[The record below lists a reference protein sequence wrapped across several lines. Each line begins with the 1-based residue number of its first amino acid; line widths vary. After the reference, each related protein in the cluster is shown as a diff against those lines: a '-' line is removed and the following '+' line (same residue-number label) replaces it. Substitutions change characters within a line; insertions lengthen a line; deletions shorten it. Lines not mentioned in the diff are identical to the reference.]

1 MPDPV
6 RLRPARGASQ
16 RVRTGS
22 RTTVACLGCKDRKL
36 RCDAEVPACTN
47 CRRNNTVC
55 LVEDP
60 ATKRHYPRNYLET
73 LEQRVATLEGVI
85 RGMHAVPAGNDHT
98 AVQDNELSDL
108 SSMIGTLSLNAAG
121 AEPHYLGS
129 SSAFAFARFVE
140 PVIRQA
146 ITSIPS
152 RTAVQ
157 LSDAYFGNIHT
168 QYPFLHEPTFRQW
181 EKRLYNPVPAVTP
194 TCSGRAQFYFLNMV
208 YAVGALLLPNSG
220 CSPEQLYASALLYI
234 DDILCH
240 DNLECIQAIL
250 CSATYSLR
258 SSKGTSHWKLAGEAL
273 RQCINLGYHRNHR
286 RLGLNL
292 SLPQVEMQKRAFWS
306 AYTMECAAAVMLGRP
321 LSLNYNEIDAEF
333 PLDVEYDVDGSP
345 IPSPTNLLTYAN
357 PGFSIRAL
365 QGRIQTAL
373 YADLTSASDTEAN
386 KKQIEDLREALKIWN
401 VSIPSTP
408 ITPPAI
414 GALSFFTTPDW
425 YQCSYNYTLLQLYR
439 QQITN
444 VKAPAPLDIILECIH
459 AAESSCRC
467 YRRQFIGK
475 PTTYTWS
482 ALHELFIAGLTYL
495 YCLWISPAAREVS
508 RPDRVSSTCTD
519 CIMVLVAIAEQ
530 WKDAAPYRDVFEAL
544 SNHTMTIMTSW
555 QEEDGLQTTPGTA
568 TVQTTARHDTIFPE
582 YLLQWMTGISQDTGI
597 STGVDRLL
605 NGFFDDFVF
614 QDIPDMGLEET

>member
-1 MPDPV
+1 MPDPIKP
-6 RLRPARGASQ
+6 RPARGALQ

-22 RTTVACLGCKDRKL
+22 RTTVACLGCKDKKL
-36 RCDAEVPACTN
+36 RCDAQVPICTN
-47 CRRNNTVC
+47 CRRYNTEC

-60 ATKRHYPRNYLET
+60 ATKRHHPRNYLET

-85 RGMHAVPAGNDHT
+85 RGMHATPPSNDRT

-146 ITSIPS
+146 ITSMPPRI
-152 RTAVQ
+152 AVQ

-181 EKRLYNPVPAVTP
+181 ETRLYNPTHAAILTD
-194 TCSGRAQFYFLNMV
+194 SGRVPLYFLNMA

-220 CSPEQLYASALLYI
+220 YSPEQLYASALLYI
-234 DDILCH
+234 DDILCY

-258 SSKGTSHWKLAGEAL
+258 SSKGTSHWKLAGQAL

-286 RLGLNL
+286 RLGLNV
-292 SLPQVEMQKRAFWS
+292 SPAQVEMQKRTFWS

-333 PLDVEYDVDGSP
+333 PLDVEYDADGSRNP
-345 IPSPTNLLTYAN
+345 RPTGLLTYAN

-373 YADLTSASDTEAN
+373 YADLTSASDTETRS
-386 KKQIEDLREALKIWN
+386 KQIENLREVLKTWN
-401 VSIPSTP
+401 TSIPSTP
-408 ITPPAI
+408 ITPPAV

-439 QQITN
+439 LQITN
-444 VKAPAPLDIILECIH
+444 VKVPAPFDIILECIQ

-467 YRRQFIGK
+467 FRRQFIGT

-495 YCLWISPAAREVS
+495 YCLWISPTAREVI

-530 WKDAAPYRDVFEAL
+530 WKDAAPYRDVFEIL
-544 SNHTMTIMTSW
+544 SNNTMTIMTSW
-555 QEEDGLQTTPGTA
+555 QEGNALQTATGATA
-568 TVQTTARHDTIFPE
+568 VQTTARHDTIFPS
-582 YLLQWMTGISQDTGI
+582 YLLDWMTGISQEAGI

-614 QDIPDMGLEET
+614 PELPDIV